1 MVARR
6 HLTALSVAKKLQT
19 AARATFA
26 EGTQTFKCLI
36 TRVEELSSKTNLDN
50 SCSGFAQAK
59 PPFPSKKIHGS
70 FSHCSKSDS
79 LSLGK
84 SVSRKNCGHTTQM
97 RFGIKER
104 SSLFP
109 TGYIAASFRPIQT
122 LDMTAG
128 WLML

>member
-50 SCSGFAQAK
+50 S
-59 PPFPSKKIHGS
+59 
-70 FSHCSKSDS
+70 SKSNQ
-79 LSLGK
+79 
-84 SVSRKNCGHTTQM
+84 VPSRKNCGHTTQM

-109 TGYIAASFRPIQT
+109 TGYIAGTFRPVPRHSRHT
-122 LDMTAG
+122 NP
-128 WLML
+128 